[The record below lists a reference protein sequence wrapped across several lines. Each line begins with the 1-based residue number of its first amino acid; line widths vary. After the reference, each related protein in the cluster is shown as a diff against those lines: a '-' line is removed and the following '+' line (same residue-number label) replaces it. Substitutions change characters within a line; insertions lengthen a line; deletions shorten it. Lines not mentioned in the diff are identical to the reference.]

1 MIWKV
6 RQIVLI
12 VIFHV
17 QESSRYG
24 ALLCIFL
31 TYSWK
36 RLVFLVSWSFL
47 QRHLWLWRRK
57 RWRRILDWP
66 WEKWKSFKSLLW
78 HDQSRWWVLVFY
90 SYHWKD
96 LHPQIRLQDGWLG
109 ARSSRSWDKEGARS
123 PKKKIFLAHRASVSS
138 KSKEGG
144 GGGGEAGYPGPLPW
158 IRHCIVIK
166 SRKFRHHKHVCSVW
180 HDLSIFSC
188 RTELPYALWYPETS
202 R

>member
-17 QESSRYG
+17 QESGRYG

-47 QRHLWLWRRK
+47 QRHLWLWRRT

-66 WEKWKSFKSLLW
+66 WENWKSFKSLLW
-78 HDQSRWWVLVFY
+78 HVQSRWWVLVFY

-96 LHPQIRLQDGWLG
+96 LHPQIRLQDGWPG
-109 ARSSRSWDKEGARS
+109 AWSSRSWDKEGARS
-123 PKKKIFLAHRASVSS
+123 QKKKLGWGGPHGGSVSS
-138 KSKEGG
+138 KSKEE
-144 GGGGEAGYPGPLPW
+144 GGGGEKPGTPDPSPESATALLL
-158 IRHCIVIK
+158 
-166 SRKFRHHKHVCSVW
+166 SRGNFVTTNMSVQC
-180 HDLSIFSC
+180 DM
-188 RTELPYALWYPETS
+188 T
-202 R
+202 

>member
-17 QESSRYG
+17 QESGRYG

-47 QRHLWLWRRK
+47 QRHLWLWRRT

-66 WEKWKSFKSLLW
+66 WENWKSFKSLLW

-96 LHPQIRLQDGWLG
+96 LHPQIRLQDGWPG
-109 ARSSRSWDKEGARS
+109 AWSSRSWDKEGARS
-123 PKKKIFLAHRASVSS
+123 QKKKIGRGGGAHGGSVSS
-138 KSKEGG
+138 KSKEE
-144 GGGGEAGYPGPLPW
+144 GGGEKPGTPDPFPGSATALLL
-158 IRHCIVIK
+158 
-166 SRKFRHHKHVCSVW
+166 SRGNFVTTNMSVQC
-180 HDLSIFSC
+180 DM
-188 RTELPYALWYPETS
+188 T
-202 R
+202 

>member
-1 MIWKV
+1 MILKLDVNEVAPRSKLPSEPLDLNSWIDPNKKCRTQLHDSNVDLLAMYLLKALDWVIWKV

-24 ALLCIFL
+24 ALLCVFS

-47 QRHLWLWRRK
+47 QRHLWLWRRT

-66 WEKWKSFKSLLW
+66 WENWKSFKSLLW

-96 LHPQIRLQDGWLG
+96 LHPQIRL
-109 ARSSRSWDKEGARS
+109 
-123 PKKKIFLAHRASVSS
+123 
-138 KSKEGG
+138 
-144 GGGGEAGYPGPLPW
+144 
-158 IRHCIVIK
+158 
-166 SRKFRHHKHVCSVW
+166 
-180 HDLSIFSC
+180 
-188 RTELPYALWYPETS
+188 
-202 R
+202 